1 MMREFQAKQR
11 ELLVRMNRRM
21 YRVRYIGVVLV
32 LVIWLSGFLADIVG
46 NLIHLLL
53 PVALIMTLFIY
64 FAGRRVEREKL

>member
-1 MMREFQAKQR
+1 MREFQAKQR

-53 PVALIMTLFIY
+53 PVALIMSLFIY

>member
-1 MMREFQAKQR
+1 MREFQAKQR